1 MTWVGTSS
9 AESTLCLEQLVD
21 GEWVK
26 ITDAVFVLVARD
38 PLNRGAAFINPLEL
52 VTEEE
57 IELFNNGE
65 ANKRR
70 YGFKIRTGL
79 YTGCL
84 VSPVSNFA

>member
-1 MTWVGTSS
+1 MPQCNRAISSCAGHVTWVGTSS

-38 PLNRGAAFINPLEL
+38 PLNRGPAFINTLEL

-57 IELFNNGE
+57 RELFKNGE

-70 YGFKIRTGL
+70 
-79 YTGCL
+79 
-84 VSPVSNFA
+84 

>member
-1 MTWVGTSS
+1 M
-9 AESTLCLEQLVD
+9 D